1 MHLSKIETGSETI
14 FEESYHKRIVRILLK
29 CFNILDSTNVK
40 VITSKHFMIDHMV
53 VIYLLRILKQ
63 ILQRFLLSL
72 NDDGNSNSSEDGKLN
87 YN

>member
-1 MHLSKIETGSETI
+1 MALHLFHFIPILENHGTIESLE
-14 FEESYHKRIVRILLK
+14 YLLLK
-29 CFNILDSTNVK
+29 YFNILDSTNVK

-72 NDDGNSNSSEDGKLN
+72 NDDGNSNSTEVEKLN
-87 YN
+87 YD